1 MLPKGNYT
9 SVCGNYTSVCGNYT
23 AVWGNYTSV
32 GDKKDVKISMT
43 DYIMLHVPMVILLL
57 AYMLYPFP
65 KRAYVLGEYLAIAI
79 EFMNAF
85 DIMDMQSDIKFVIHY
100 GLFWVVLY
108 YASLGTSTVLLAF
121 PVKIE
126 DETDESNSS
135 TKFGLWKKTIK
146 TLFVVIFTDVLFA
159 TIRSLS
165 SAELPFTQP
174 GGRFASKRQ
183 LVKNMEKC

>member
-1 MLPKGNYT
+1 MLPKENYASVWANYT
-9 SVCGNYTSVCGNYT
+9 P
-23 AVWGNYTSV
+23 V

-79 EFMNAF
+79 EFINAF

-100 GLFWVVLY
+100 GPAWVALY

-121 PVKIE
+121 PIKIE
-126 DETDESNSS
+126 DDTVESKSS
-135 TKFGLWKKTIK
+135 TKFGFWKTIK
-146 TLFVVIFTDVLFA
+146 ALFVVIFTDVLFA
-159 TIRSLS
+159 TIRLKIMIDEK
-165 SAELPFTQP
+165 SAEYGFNM
-174 GGRFASKRQ
+174 A
-183 LVKNMEKC
+183 VKNILLAILHFCYLLKNGKKLCQM

>member
-1 MLPKGNYT
+1 MLPKGSHTSNYT
-9 SVCGNYTSVCGNYT
+9 P
-23 AVWGNYTSV
+23 V

-100 GLFWVVLY
+100 GPSWVALY

-121 PVKIE
+121 PIKIE
-126 DETDESNSS
+126 DDTDESNSS

-146 TLFVVIFTDVLFA
+146 ALFVVIFTDVLFA
-159 TIRSLS
+159 TIRLKIMIDEK
-165 SAELPFTQP
+165 SAEYGFNM
-174 GGRFASKRQ
+174 A
-183 LVKNMEKC
+183 VKNIFLAILHFCYLLRNGKKLC